1 LNHFMRAHGYLPGP
15 TQRPVTAGLLS
26 GIVALAPSFLLVW
39 YSGALIAAANRTG
52 VGPALAAAAFAICAA
67 LAGALYGRIFMR
79 AANDRRGGWL
89 FGIGFGF
96 LLWMLGVGALA
107 DWLRH
112 APLATGRASQALFA
126 SHLLYGLVLGLA
138 FPFLHTLIQRRSPWW
153 RSMTPEETQSRR
165 NIGSTNARS
174 AT

>member
-1 LNHFMRAHGYLPGP
+1 MNHFMRAHGYLPGP

-26 GIVALAPSFLLVW
+26 GIVALVPSLVFAW
-39 YSGALIAAANRTG
+39 YSGALAAGANEVG
-52 VGPALAAAAFAICAA
+52 VGSTQAGIAFTTVAA
-67 LAGALYGRIFMR
+67 LGGGLYGWIFMR

-96 LLWMLGVGALA
+96 LLWMAGPGILA
-107 DWLRH
+107 YWLRH

-138 FPFLHTLIQRRSPWW
+138 FPVVHTIVQRSASWRQVRSAGETPGLHNGTSA
-153 RSMTPEETQSRR
+153 S
-165 NIGSTNARS
+165 ARS
-174 AT
+174 GL